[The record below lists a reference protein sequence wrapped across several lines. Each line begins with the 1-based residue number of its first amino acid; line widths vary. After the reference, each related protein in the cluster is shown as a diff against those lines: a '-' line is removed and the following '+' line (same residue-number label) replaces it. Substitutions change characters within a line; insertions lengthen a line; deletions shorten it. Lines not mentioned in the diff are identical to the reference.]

1 MSQEVKEFIKNSGV
15 EIRPSTTPSFP
26 PRFERNIVSGPI
38 YNEFPKPDEP
48 PQLTNEM
55 KGYFASM
62 RDEVHVSKLNL
73 GMYNATVNKTFGKAD
88 RVDLKKILMK
98 TPIGKTSIGEGLYV
112 DTQDIVGYYGQ
123 FKTGFS
129 HTKEYGPKGN
139 INLPFFSV
147 QFKLKVSTDNDS
159 GGSTVNVFK
168 NGKLRFSG
176 GFVGTNI
183 SNQAEL
189 IRNFIINTYTDR
201 QDFLYNPF
209 EYNNLSGTFM
219 INGIFKNFV
228 QIGRN
233 HRQLGIS
240 YISYEPELT
249 PFMYLTYN
257 EHKYI
262 LNKSGNV
269 QISGSKNPKEMANA
283 YNNGSELMELLYE
296 KGYIELTGEF
306 PKKAIKTTMVPKIR
320 GKSTAKPKPRGKAKT
335 TRVFMIGSRKCG
347 SLKKPELVDI
357 AKKMGV
363 VDISKKDSKID
374 ICKKIEKMSNKKN
387 VTFKNT
393 EKNRN
398 VALRNT
404 GSSFKI
410 NKSRCVNYSKTEL
423 VRLAKIL
430 NIPIDP
436 KDTKITICSKI
447 EKIRNE
453 LAKPKPKPQTKP
465 KPKTPNSNNN
475 NNNFAANL
483 ERAMINEE
491 KKRKR
496 GLNDNTIR
504 RDLKKLYG
512 DKWIKRYNP
521 SLNRDVKNVK
531 NELNNI
537 SKVNKKGYPFK
548 KDIDAVKKR
557 MVAQWKMERRRELEK
572 KYLMNTVNVTGVNYA
587 LRANYKK
594 AAANYIMNQKTAPS
608 KKKMDDYRKYWLK
621 FRANMNVNNARKKWN
636 TVAKAARGRTTF
648 PAGTRVE
655 KV

>member
-147 QFKLKVSTDNDS
+147 QFKLKVSTDNES

-306 PKKAIKTTMVPKIR
+306 PKKAIKTTMVPKL
-320 GKSTAKPKPRGKAKT
+320 
-335 TRVFMIGSRKCG
+335 
-347 SLKKPELVDI
+347 SLI
-357 AKKMGV
+357 H
-363 VDISKKDSKID
+363 I
-374 ICKKIEKMSNKKN
+374 
-387 VTFKNT
+387 
-393 EKNRN
+393 
-398 VALRNT
+398 
-404 GSSFKI
+404 
-410 NKSRCVNYSKTEL
+410 
-423 VRLAKIL
+423 
-430 NIPIDP
+430 
-436 KDTKITICSKI
+436 
-447 EKIRNE
+447 
-453 LAKPKPKPQTKP
+453 
-465 KPKTPNSNNN
+465 
-475 NNNFAANL
+475 
-483 ERAMINEE
+483 
-491 KKRKR
+491 
-496 GLNDNTIR
+496 
-504 RDLKKLYG
+504 
-512 DKWIKRYNP
+512 
-521 SLNRDVKNVK
+521 
-531 NELNNI
+531 
-537 SKVNKKGYPFK
+537 
-548 KDIDAVKKR
+548 
-557 MVAQWKMERRRELEK
+557 
-572 KYLMNTVNVTGVNYA
+572 
-587 LRANYKK
+587 
-594 AAANYIMNQKTAPS
+594 
-608 KKKMDDYRKYWLK
+608 
-621 FRANMNVNNARKKWN
+621 
-636 TVAKAARGRTTF
+636 
-648 PAGTRVE
+648 
-655 KV
+655 